1 MNKLL
6 LSLLL
11 ACIAAVAGCGDREQ
25 YTAHRAER
33 SKPKMEVGANMVSVR
48 RAPYPNLDIL
58 PDGRLRVDD
67 IEIPLDEAQRAL
79 LRTSFVK
86 LQILRQNTLTES
98 TAPADASETPQTN
111 PPAPADASGRT
122 IPLDVPAGE
131 TPFPPDLAERIP
143 EFKQY
148 GEALAN
154 PRALR

>member
-1 MNKLL
+1 MKKLL
-6 LSLLL
+6 LALIACVTLL
-11 ACIAAVAGCGDREQ
+11 AGCGDREK
-25 YTAHRAER
+25 YAAHRAER

-98 TAPADASETPQTN
+98 TAPADAS
-111 PPAPADASGRT
+111 GRT